1 MNYDRFNVEFHSC
14 FDNYV
19 KTFEFEEKILKS
31 YKKKEKNIEKYFMH
45 NKYPLNTSFSTY
57 MLVNDF
63 GIEKVDFIRNVRPIL
78 RSEAIEKIRMR
89 YDGIELDRT
98 KLPAKIDYKLLEVF
112 FNTN

>member
-14 FDNYV
+14 I
-19 KTFEFEEKILKS
+19 KSFEFEEKSIEKLQ
-31 YKKKEKNIEKYFMH
+31 KKEKNIEKYFMH

-63 GIEKVDFIRNVRPIL
+63 SIERVDFIGKVCPMV
-78 RSEAIEKIRMR
+78 RSEAIEKVRIH
-89 YDGIELDRT
+89 YNSIELHRK
-98 KLPAKIDYKLLEVF
+98 KLPTKIDYKLLEMF